1 MAARPKALV
10 VAVALLVLL
19 PVAAGPAVAQAAS
32 QRIIS
37 LVPALT
43 EILFAIGAG
52 AEVVAVSS
60 YDEWPPE
67 ALDLPR
73 VGALLDP
80 DTERILSLDP
90 DLVITY
96 GSQTE
101 LEGQFARAG
110 IQVFSYRHAGLAGV
124 TAAMRELGE
133 ATGHQAD
140 AERAIRDIEMR
151 IDAVRR
157 AVAGRERPR
166 TLLVFERQPLEL
178 RQIYASGGTGFL
190 HDLLDAAGGDNVF
203 ADIDRESTQP
213 SLETILV
220 RAPDVVL
227 EVRPD
232 EAPDGARQ
240 QAEREVWSR
249 LGSVPAVRN
258 GRVHFLYGDY
268 LVVPGPRVADIA
280 EAFARILHPDV
291 F

>member
-1 MAARPKALV
+1 M
-10 VAVALLVLL
+10 
-19 PVAAGPAVAQAAS
+19 
-32 QRIIS
+32 S

-43 EILFAIGAG
+43 EMLFAIGAG
-52 AEVVAVSS
+52 SEVVAVSS

-67 ALDLPR
+67 VLDLPR

-96 GSQTE
+96 GSQSE
-101 LEGQFARAG
+101 IEQQFARAG
-110 IQVFSYRHAGLAGV
+110 IQVYSYRHAGLAGV
-124 TAAMRELGE
+124 MQSMRELGE

-140 AERAIRDIEMR
+140 AERAIRDIEAR

-157 AVAGRERPR
+157 AVAGRARPR

-190 HDLLDAAGGDNVF
+190 HDILEAAGGDNVF
-203 ADIDRESTQP
+203 AAIDRESAQP
-213 SLETILV
+213 SLETVLV

-227 EVRPD
+227 EVRPND
-232 EAPDGARQ
+232 APDSARQ
-240 QAEREVWSR
+240 RAEREVWNA
-249 LGSVPAVRN
+249 LGSVPAVRTD
-258 GRVHFLYGDY
+258 RVHFLYGDH
-268 LVVPGPRVADIA
+268 LVVPGPRVDDIA
-280 EAFARILHPDV
+280 EAFARVLHPDA